1 NKGVTHALTASIPC
15 KPDLRQV
22 RFEVQ
27 HEKIN
32 NPALLT
38 EVRLFV
44 QQCYVPA
51 RQKIQSSQLSL
62 TPAQVRE
69 TSWLGGRIL
78 L

>member
-1 NKGVTHALTASIPC
+1 MNSENWATSKREYRFGGDYSIKSTKGVTHALTASIPC

-44 QQCYVPA
+44 
-51 RQKIQSSQLSL
+51 
-62 TPAQVRE
+62 
-69 TSWLGGRIL
+69 
-78 L
+78 